1 MKKNWMTALM
11 VMMMAWIMGLAGCS
25 GYASSFKTTMCVTTN
40 TSKDA
45 SLSFSTLEGTK
56 VFQMKVDKNAEGV
69 LKYSGKLDGGS
80 ATVYYDDNGTKKKL
94 FSVGAGEKVEQSVE
108 GLETGK
114 LYVIIE
120 TDGKCEE
127 GNFTFEVK

>member
-69 LKYSGKLDGGS
+69 LKYAGKLDGGS

>member
-1 MKKNWMTALM
+1 MKKYWIAVVM
-11 VMMMAWIMGLAGCS
+11 VMMALITGLTGCS

-40 TSKDA
+40 TAKDA

-69 LKYSGKLDGGS
+69 LKYAGKLDGGS

-94 FSVGAGEKVEQSVE
+94 FSVGAGEKVEQSLE

-127 GNFTFEVK
+127 GKFTFEVK